1 MTTEEEEPLLLRALR
16 RAPVPRTPLWVMR
29 QAGRY
34 LPEYREARRAAG
46 DFLTLLRTPE
56 RAAEV
61 TLQPLRRFAL
71 DAAVVFSDILA
82 LADAWGLGFRFR
94 EGEGPRL
101 ERPIATERDLD
112 NLPSPESLDASL
124 AYVYETV
131 RLVVRELSA
140 TVPLVGFAASPWT
153 LACYALG
160 GGGDREFTR
169 ARVLIH
175 RAPHFAE
182 RLLERF
188 ARDIA
193 RHVALQAA
201 AGARVAM
208 IFDTWGGLL
217 DEGTHTRLVLP
228 VLRRL
233 VEEFRSTPWT
243 RSVPLV
249 FYTRGGSLGR
259 FRALAACGFDALG
272 IDGGH
277 ALGEVHDGLGG
288 RCALQGN
295 LDPYVLY
302 AEEEGV
308 RREATR
314 LLEEY
319 GTRSGH
325 VFNLAQG
332 ILPDIDPGRV
342 AVLVET
348 VREVSTRIRSGGG
361 T

>member
-1 MTTEEEEPLLLRALR
+1 MTAADEPLLLRALR
-16 RAPVPRTPLWVMR
+16 REPVPRTPLWIMR

-46 DFLTLLRTPE
+46 SFLNLLRTPE
-56 RAAEV
+56 RAVEV

-82 LADAWGLGFRFR
+82 LADAWGLGFHFR

-101 ERPIATERDLD
+101 ERPIAAEHDLKA
-112 NLPSPESLDASL
+112 LPGRESLDASL
-124 AYVYETV
+124 SYVYETV
-131 RLVVRELSA
+131 RLVVRELPPS
-140 TVPLVGFAASPWT
+140 VPLIGFAASPWT

-160 GGGDREFTR
+160 GGGDREFAL
-169 ARVLIH
+169 ARTLVH
-175 RAPHFAE
+175 REPDFLR

-193 RHVALQAA
+193 HHTALQVQ

-217 DEGTHTRLVLP
+217 DHATHERLIVP
-228 VLRRL
+228 VLDL
-233 VEEFRSTPWT
+233 LIEEFRAHPEA
-243 RSVPLV
+243 RAVPLV
-249 FYTRGGSLGR
+249 FYTRGGGLNR
-259 FRALAACGFDALG
+259 FRALADRGFDALG
-272 IDGGH
+272 VDGSH
-277 ALGEVHDGLGG
+277 NLADIHDALGGC
-288 RCALQGN
+288 CALQGN

-302 AEEEGV
+302 GADEHV
-308 RREATR
+308 RREVSR
-314 LLEEY
+314 LLEAY
-319 GTRSGH
+319 GPRAGH

-332 ILPDIDPGRV
+332 ILPDVDPGRV

-348 VREVSTRIRSGGG
+348 VRTVSSRIREGGRP
-361 T
+361 

>member
-1 MTTEEEEPLLLRALR
+1 MTGGTEEALLLRALGGQS
-16 RAPVPRTPLWVMR
+16 VPRTPLWIMR

-34 LPEYREARRAAG
+34 LPEYRAARQAAG
-46 DFLTLLRTPE
+46 SFLTLLRTPE

-61 TLQPLRRFAL
+61 TLQPLRRFPL

-101 ERPIATERDLD
+101 ERPITSPHDLEA
-112 NLPSPESLDASL
+112 LPARESLDAALS
-124 AYVYETV
+124 YVYETV
-131 RLVVRELSA
+131 RLVVRELPP

-169 ARVLIH
+169 ARILVH
-175 RAPHFAE
+175 REPRFAE

-193 RHVALQAA
+193 HHTALQIA

-208 IFDTWGGLL
+208 IFDTWGGIL
-217 DEGTHTRLVLP
+217 DESTHARLALP
-228 VLRRL
+228 ALRLL
-233 VEEFRSTPWT
+233 VQEFRAHPEACT
-243 RSVPLV
+243 VPLV
-249 FYTRGGSLGR
+249 FYTRGGSLAR
-259 FRALAACGFDALG
+259 FRALVAAGFDALG
-272 IDGGH
+272 LDGGH
-277 ALGEVHDGLGG
+277 GLAEVYDALGGA
-288 RCALQGN
+288 CALQGN

-302 AEEEGV
+302 GDEDHV

-314 LLEEY
+314 LLEDY
-319 GTRSGH
+319 GARPGH

-332 ILPDIDPGRV
+332 ILPDVDPARV
-342 AVLVET
+342 AVLVDT
-348 VREVSTRIRSGGG
+348 VRTVSARIRGGG
-361 T
+361 TG